1 MAELTELT
9 EFKEFIKD
17 KSANTIKSY
26 IQQYNKLKKIID
38 KEMEQNIDIQNV
50 SERNILEF
58 VIEEG
63 NLNSQQALLNIAIM
77 VRKMN
82 KLPTSKLMKQRDHN
96 KEKLQGYVKE
106 KNEKLKSSG
115 LPTYQDLLDYLAFLY
130 ESERW
135 VDFIINYLLIYFHTR
150 NMDLNFEL
158 VAFKRDTKE
167 DKNINYLWYSKRAK
181 KATLYRRNYKT
192 ANKYGMKTD
201 TITDPKF
208 LNAIKQIFECRKK
221 GDENSCVF
229 IPNKENVGYYIQK
242 ATLDN
247 LGEGTYVKI
256 IINHFRNNL
265 DKLTEISSNRGT
277 SLSTLKESYDIDA
290 K

>member
-1 MAELTELT
+1 MAELTEFT
-9 EFKEFIKD
+9 EFIKD

-26 IQQYNKLKKIID
+26 KQQYNKLKKIID

-58 VIEEG
+58 VSNES

-82 KLPTSKLMKQRDHN
+82 KLPTTKIMKQRDEN
-96 KEKLQGYVKE
+96 KAKLQGHVKE
-106 KNEKLKSSG
+106 KNEKLKSAG

-135 VDFIINYLLIYFHTR
+135 TDYIINYLLIYFHTR
-150 NMDLNFEL
+150 NEDVNFEL
-158 VAFKRDTKE
+158 VPFKRDIKANP
-167 DKNINYLWYSKRAK
+167 NINYLWFSKRAK

-192 ANKYGMKTD
+192 AKKHGIKID
-201 TITDPKF
+201 TITDSKF

-221 GDENSCVF
+221 SPDDCVF
-229 IPNKENVGYYIQK
+229 IPNKENVGYYVK
-242 ATLDN
+242 RATLDN
-247 LGEGTYVKI
+247 LGENIYNKI
-256 IINHFRNNL
+256 IVNHFRNNL
-265 DKLTEISSNRGT
+265 DMLKEISESRGT
-277 SLSTLKESYDIDA
+277 SLDTLHENYDID
-290 K
+290 KK

>member
-1 MAELTELT
+1 MAELEKFTD
-9 EFKEFIKD
+9 FVKD

-26 IQQYNKLKKIID
+26 KQQYNKLKKIVD
-38 KEMEQNIDIQNV
+38 TQMEQSVDIQNI
-50 SERNILEF
+50 SEKNILEF
-58 VIEEG
+58 VSDEN
-63 NLNSQQALLNIAIM
+63 NLNSQQALLNIAILI
-77 VRKMN
+77 RKME
-82 KLPTSKLMKQRDHN
+82 KPAQPTSKLEKQREDN
-96 KEKLQGYVKE
+96 KQKLQGFVKE
-106 KNEKLKSSG
+106 KNEKLKSNG

-130 ESERW
+130 NSERW
-135 VDFIINYLLIYFHTR
+135 VDFIINYLLIYFNTR

-158 VAFKRDTKE
+158 VSFKRDTKE
-167 DKNINYLWYSKRAK
+167 NKDINYLWFSKRAK

-192 ANKYGMKTD
+192 VGKYGMKTD

-247 LGEGTYVKI
+247 LGEGIYVKI

-265 DKLTEISSNRGT
+265 DKLNEISNNRGT
-277 SLSTLKESYDIDA
+277 SLKILKESYDIDT

>member
-1 MAELTELT
+1 MAELKDFEN
-9 EFKEFIKD
+9 FIKD

-26 IQQYNKLKKIID
+26 KQQYNKLKKIVD
-38 KEMEQNIDIQNV
+38 TEMEQTIDIQNI
-50 SERNILEF
+50 SEKNILEF
-58 VIEEG
+58 VSNEN
-63 NLNSQQALLNIAIM
+63 NLNSQQALLNIAILI
-77 VRKMN
+77 RKMQKPPQPIT
-82 KLPTSKLMKQRDHN
+82 KLEKQREEN
-96 KEKLQGYVKE
+96 KSKLQGFVKE
-106 KNEKLKSSG
+106 KNEKLKSNG

-130 ESERW
+130 NSERW
-135 VDFIINYLLIYFHTR
+135 TDFIINYLLIYFNTR

-158 VAFKRDTKE
+158 VPFKRDIKANP
-167 DKNINYLWYSKRAK
+167 DINYLWYSKRAK
-181 KATLYRRNYKT
+181 KATLYRRDYKT
-192 ANKYGMKTD
+192 VGKYGMKQNI
-201 TITDPKF
+201 ITDPKF

-221 GDENSCVF
+221 GEGCGVF

-265 DKLTEISSNRGT
+265 DKLSEISKNRGT
-277 SLSTLKESYDIDA
+277 SLEILKESYDIDT